1 MHTHWLLQSPK
12 GSEEWLMASRVSGK
26 RELVKTMAGTFFLA
40 VLCRRTRMGKEWLQM
55 LVMWKATWSAIRI
68 PARDLIH
75 VIIPPHRSYS
85 PHHPSQANTHTH
97 TCTCTF
103 RPMPHRSAVPIKTY
117 WERFSIS
124 CSERQT
130 TLSLKL
136 IRTSLSLPTAHIAME
151 TQPRVVTWYWQNRR
165 DEQGERGRGTR
176 LPSLL
181 FDPWFWAL
189 LQPPSWPSLHS
200 MGRMYVKKS
209 SKALHSITRPF
220 NLNKTSINQNC
231 LSLG

>member
-1 MHTHWLLQSPK
+1 MPLGSLPK
-12 GSEEWLMASRVSGK
+12 ISSMRLSHPTA
-26 RELVKTMAGTFFLA
+26 
-40 VLCRRTRMGKEWLQM
+40 
-55 LVMWKATWSAIRI
+55 ATCFI
-68 PARDLIH
+68 IH
-75 VIIPPHRSYS
+75 LK
-85 PHHPSQANTHTH
+85 QTHTPALVH
-97 TCTCTF
+97 ASPC
-103 RPMPHRSAVPIKTY
+103 RPIPHRSAVPIKTY

-189 LQPPSWPSLHS
+189 LRPPSWPSLYS
-200 MGRMYVKKS
+200 MWRMYIKK
-209 SKALHSITRPF
+209 KKKVAKPCTLLLLHSI
-220 NLNKTSINQNC
+220 SIKQA
-231 LSLG
+231 